1 MECITTWTSSVKEN
15 DLPRPHQTLP
25 AMQFDQ
31 TQQMGYY
38 NLQQKSFAEQ
48 PVNPPTFFQPVS
60 GSFNLQSNQAPR
72 AWSSGSQSH
81 LSSASGTPYPSNN
94 VLNASS
100 QVETTT
106 VNLNYYPPAV
116 NTIVQRNY
124 TDLHSLQNANCITP
138 HFSCPSVSSNEKRT
152 AGSIPTWQHHVHRQ
166 SNNVQTTFQPVTQS
180 QQAAGTAQISHTAPT
195 TIMNQG
201 QSAGQHNETP
211 RVVAGV
217 TAASHMPVDSLLPL
231 EFKTS
236 CSHISQSQLTKAL
249 CQPSSHRN
257 YDGHMKLNHCSSQTL
272 PCRTRLNPAIQNHS
286 NQRLNNTLPI
296 LTQDKIQAQTTPF
309 SGHHS
314 RPNAATFSAT
324 QNSTQIKDLHSN
336 TNGGLAAKTQDITS
350 LSTSTSPPTS
360 LSGCTI
366 NSHKLLLLLLQ
377 QNRNRQ
383 LSGLTAPSNSFGSQ
397 SAKRK
402 SGSQQFTHDSTTG
415 HITTGENYMQGL
427 VRQGKEYKG
436 LAKEAGIST
445 GNEIGNHLAEPQ
457 KSSEFP
463 TNWKKRNKKQS
474 CTDLSGSLKLR
485 MVRVNKIAVVSPI
498 CQQASSHGQ
507 QNDVFTSPE
516 DSLFSKT
523 DTVKKTNQDFEN
535 MDKQTIVPNVTL
547 KVTEDLPH
555 ASSSPGSSP
564 RLGSI
569 TDTSANISELSAS
582 KNIPTSGFQSCD
594 FSQCKNDSVSTIQ
607 ISNICQNAVC
617 VGSISKSPVEEN
629 DDQDVESS
637 SEKPMFNL
645 STVPVVDYTL
655 KDLKDLVNSLEVK
668 PTERDKLPIT
678 NVIKCIIDLYYDGNK
693 QNFFKLLELKDD
705 LKSLPEFR
713 IKEMHDV
720 VFQCVVPEHLKM
732 LENCSQ
738 ILTNETTLPSE
749 VFRSSWLNVDGQP
762 ADVENFL
769 GEPISDHNLTWSK
782 KVTQSVSDSVVN
794 VVESLGRTGTDNA
807 NDLGEHA
814 HKDIPKAAPDSI
826 SKDIFHSDP
835 EHSTATLAT
844 SDCKA
849 NMKILDKGCVSR
861 TTNEPF
867 KMQGESKKRLD
878 DEVDLVNENKQAFT
892 EPLLTISSTER
903 GTNNSDVFDK
913 TDISDKEGSTSDLP
927 NIILLSSEEASKIF
941 SECFGYDQK
950 TEPHQLCQE
959 ERKDLATQ
967 CVKTQSNSLKKKP
980 FIDLKFTCPHVT
992 SLDCSSDF
1000 FCPSCWNAAPLL
1012 DIDQDETLLTP
1023 KEGEPNTDYWR
1034 QSCSPQ
1040 SGKPIEYPSG
1050 PVCLESSSIIKSN
1063 TFTPKSEGSD
1073 VMRNPKLGHRT
1084 QSSSPPPA
1092 QEPHHGIASN
1102 KNCSITKPVSE
1113 DLQKNLSSAGTKA
1126 KHLEKEVADT
1136 PPGSQIIKEMVSQS
1150 SNLSSKHVKSSATEA
1165 VSETNDSPDLVISNT
1180 STYKQHPSDHRSL
1193 SRDDRQCT
1201 VESKG
1206 SYKVPIRR
1214 TCLNHL
1220 PSKTNPGTPSQPPN
1234 INGTV
1239 PQKQNKPII
1248 KGKGHSGQS
1257 KEAKQMR
1264 LKLYGSNSSSS
1275 SGHNGKRPIYLT
1287 ISASPITGK
1296 SYMDKSPAKQKIYSQ
1311 WRTTFIRTQNNPRTY
1326 EKRRKNMEDQLKSKI
1341 QTLKIDL
1348 KRRLNVHL
1356 QKQQT
1361 ESLKH
1366 KQVKEDAENDSSQES
1381 KKLKLC

>member
-1 MECITTWTSSVKEN
+1 MECITTWMSSVKEN
-15 DLPRPHQTLP
+15 NLPSPHQTLP
-25 AMQFDQ
+25 GMQFDQ

-38 NLQQKSFAEQ
+38 DLQQKNFVEQ
-48 PVNPPTFFQPVS
+48 PVRLKNPPTFFQPVS
-60 GSFNLQSNQAPR
+60 GSFNLQSNQAPL

-94 VLNASS
+94 ELSASS
-100 QVETTT
+100 QVETPIVDLSYFTPSLNS
-106 VNLNYYPPAV
+106 NL
-116 NTIVQRNY
+116 QRNY
-124 TDLHSLQNANCITP
+124 TALHSLQNANCTTP
-138 HFSCPSVSSNEKRT
+138 HFSFPSVSSNEKRYCT
-152 AGSIPTWQHHVHRQ
+152 AGSIPPWQHLVHRQ
-166 SNNVQTTFQPVTQS
+166 SNNVQTTFQPATQS
-180 QQAAGTAQISHTAPT
+180 QQAAWTALSHAAPT
-195 TIMNQG
+195 INMNHG
-201 QSAGQHNETP
+201 PSAGQHSETP
-211 RVVAGV
+211 RVFAGI
-217 TAASHMPVDSLLPL
+217 TAASHMPVDSLVPL

-236 CSHISQSQLTKAL
+236 CSHISQSQVPKAL

-272 PCRTRLNPAIQNHS
+272 PCRTSYHS

-296 LTQDKIQAQTTPF
+296 LTQDKIQSQTTPF

-314 RPNAATFSAT
+314 RTNAATFSAI

-336 TNGGLAAKTQDITS
+336 TDRGLTAKTQDITS
-350 LSTSTSPPTS
+350 LSTSTSPATS
-360 LSGCTI
+360 LSGCTT

-377 QNRNRQ
+377 QSPNRQ
-383 LSGLTAPSNSFGSQ
+383 LTGLTASSNSFGSQ
-397 SAKRK
+397 SAKSK
-402 SGSQQFTHDSTTG
+402 SGSQKITNDSTTG

-436 LAKEAGIST
+436 VAKVAGILT

-457 KSSEFP
+457 KSSQKMT

-474 CTDLSGSLKLR
+474 CTDLSDSLKLR
-485 MVRVNKIAVVSPI
+485 MVHVNKIAVVSPI
-498 CQQASSHGQ
+498 SQQASSHGQ
-507 QNDVFTSPE
+507 QNDVSTSPD

-523 DTVKKTNQDFEN
+523 DTVKKTNQDCEN

-547 KVTEDLPH
+547 KVTEHLPH
-555 ASSSPGSSP
+555 VPSSPGSSP

-569 TDTSANISELSAS
+569 IDTSANISEVSTS
-582 KNIPTSGFQSCD
+582 KNVPTSGFQSCD

-607 ISNICQNAVC
+607 ISNKCQNAVC
-617 VGSISKSPVEEN
+617 VGSISKSSVEQN
-629 DDQDVESS
+629 DDQEVESS
-637 SEKPMFNL
+637 SEKMFNL

-655 KDLKDLVNSLEVK
+655 KELKDLVNSLEVK
-668 PTERDKLPIT
+668 PTERDKSTIT

-693 QNFFKLLELKDD
+693 QNFFKLLALKDA

-720 VFQCVVPEHLKM
+720 VFQGVVPEHLKM

-738 ILTNETTLPSE
+738 ILINETTLPSE

-762 ADVENFL
+762 ADVDNVL

-794 VVESLGRTGTDNA
+794 VVDSLGQTGTDNA
-807 NDLGEHA
+807 KDLGEHA
-814 HKDIPKAAPDSI
+814 HKDIPKAATDSI
-826 SKDIFHSDP
+826 PKDIFHSDP

-878 DEVDLVNENKQAFT
+878 VEVVNENKQAFT
-892 EPLLTISSTER
+892 EPSL
-903 GTNNSDVFDK
+903 TNNSDVFDK

-927 NIILLSSEEASKIF
+927 NVILLSSEEAGKIF

-959 ERKDLATQ
+959 ERKDLVTH
-967 CVKTQSNSLKKKP
+967 CVKNQSNSVKKKP
-980 FIDLKFTCPHVT
+980 SIDFKFTCPHVT
-992 SLDCSSDF
+992 SLGCSSDF
-1000 FCPSCWNAAPLL
+1000 FCPSCWNETPLL
-1012 DIDQDETLLTP
+1012 DIDQDETLLTS
-1023 KEGEPNTDYWR
+1023 KEGEPTTDYWR

-1040 SGKPIEYPSG
+1040 SGKPIEYPSE
-1050 PVCLESSSIIKSN
+1050 PVGLESSSIIKSN
-1063 TFTPKSEGSD
+1063 TLTPKSEGSD
-1073 VMRNPKLGHRT
+1073 VMRNPKLGDQT

-1092 QEPHHGIASN
+1092 QELHHGIASN
-1102 KNCSITKPVSE
+1102 KNCSVTKPVSE
-1113 DLQKNLSSAGTKA
+1113 DLQINLSSAGTKA

-1150 SNLSSKHVKSSATEA
+1150 RNISCKHVKSSDTEA
-1165 VSETNDSPDLVISNT
+1165 VSETNDNLFSADLVISNT

-1193 SRDDRQCT
+1193 STDDRQCT
-1201 VESKG
+1201 VESKE

-1214 TCLNHL
+1214 TCLNHF
-1220 PSKTNPGTPSQPPN
+1220 PSKTNLGTPSKPPN
-1234 INGTV
+1234 INGTG
-1239 PQKQNKPII
+1239 PQIQNKPII
-1248 KGKGHSGQS
+1248 KEKGHTGQS

-1264 LKLYGSNSSSS
+1264 LKLYGSNSGSS
-1275 SGHNGKRPIYLT
+1275 SGHHGKKPIYLT

-1296 SYMDKSPAKQKIYSQ
+1296 SYIDNPPAKQKVYSQ
-1311 WRTTFIRTQNNPRTY
+1311 WRTAFIRTQKNPCTY
-1326 EKRRKNMEDQLKSKI
+1326 KNRRKNMEDQLKSKI

-1348 KRRLNVHL
+1348 KNRLNVNL

-1361 ESLKH
+1361 EGLKH
-1366 KQVKEDAENDSSQES
+1366 KRVKEDAENDSSQES